1 MRRSTS
7 KVLFGILLVS
17 TIVVCGF
24 PIGATAETTVEKIVT
39 SGDSYDGRK
48 VSVKG
53 TISNLEFETLEA
65 GKTYTT
71 FILVGKS
78 GGRIKVSFSGILKLK
93 PGQEVRVK
101 GVYRKVRKTAHR
113 YYYNEIQASKVK

>member
-1 MRRSTS
+1 MRPSIS
-7 KVLFGILLVS
+7 KALLGILLVS
-17 TIVVCGF
+17 TIVLGGF
-24 PIGATAETTVEKIVT
+24 PIWAAAETTVEKIVN

-53 TISNLEFETLEA
+53 TVSNLKFETLEV

-71 FILVGKS
+71 FLLVGKS
-78 GGRIKVSFSGILKLK
+78 GGRVKVSFSGTLKLK

-101 GVYRKVRKTAHR
+101 GVYQKVRKTAHH
-113 YYYNEIQASKVK
+113 YYYNEILASKVK

>member
-1 MRRSTS
+1 MRPSTS
-7 KVLFGILLVS
+7 KALLGILLVS
-17 TIVVCGF
+17 TIVLAGF
-24 PIGATAETTVEKIVT
+24 PICAAAETTVEKIVN

-53 TISNLEFETLEA
+53 TVSNLKFETLEV

-71 FILVGKS
+71 FLLVGKS
-78 GGRIKVSFSGILKLK
+78 GGRIKVSFSGTLKLK

-101 GVYRKVRKTAHR
+101 GVYRKVRKTAHH
-113 YYYNEIQASKVK
+113 YYYNEILASKVK

>member
-1 MRRSTS
+1 MRPSTS
-7 KVLFGILLVS
+7 KVLLGILLVS
-17 TIVVCGF
+17 TIVLGGF
-24 PIGATAETTVEKIVT
+24 PICAAAETTVEKIVT
-39 SGDSYDGRK
+39 GGDSFDGRK

-53 TISNLEFETLEA
+53 TVSNLKFETLEV

-78 GGRIKVSFSGILKLK
+78 GGRIKVSFSGTLKLK

-101 GVYRKVRKTAHR
+101 GVYRKVRKTAHQ
-113 YYYNEIQASKVK
+113 YYYNEILASKVK